1 MSSGTFPR
9 PQRPFFPPRENNSRD
24 HEEEDARGYEQPATG
39 RRSGSSGSS
48 DPLMEL
54 ARLIGQNDP
63 FAPVP
68 PRGAPREQYQ
78 PKYSSQQHEPQDRT
92 QDRAPPVR
100 PPTRDF
106 SPAQD
111 RHEPVRDEY
120 GRREQPRFP
129 FRQDYADTDHTAA
142 SEPSAYTHRDDY
154 QQGEDVHQRDATDWR
169 HDDYADQAYPDRAH
183 PDQAYSEQPYSNH
196 VYSDQPYS
204 DQAYAEQ
211 GYAEHGYAEDG
222 QVETHPHDE
231 AYATVPGHA
240 PAAYD
245 GQYAEPGA
253 YDDGYEY
260 AEHTD
265 SDDGAAV
272 VKRRNTT
279 KIAIAVLGLAVFGSA
294 AAFGY
299 RTVFKGGVSG
309 PVPLIK
315 ADTSPTRV
323 TPSGDGSGKAINE
336 RLSEGSERT
345 MQRYEEPVEVRE
357 ASRGSNAVLPG
368 ASGSIPSVGGYPA
381 SSPASASGSTEPRR
395 VRTVTIRAD
404 QGTAPAPERAAAP
417 PPPQTRAAPPPPRQA
432 AAPREAPPPRETTQ
446 TATGSAGGAPM
457 SIMPGATEEAPTRVA
472 TAAPPQTRSSEGG
485 GGGYVVQLSAQ
496 KTESEAQASFRAMQS
511 KFSALNGQQPLIR
524 RKDQGE
530 RGVFYAAQVGPFGSR
545 DEATQLCESL
555 KSAGGSCF
563 VLRN

>member
-39 RRSGSSGSS
+39 RRGGSS

-68 PRGAPREQYQ
+68 PRGAPREQHQ
-78 PKYSSQQHEPQDRT
+78 PKYPSQQYELQDRPD
-92 QDRAPPVR
+92 DRAPPVR
-100 PPTRDF
+100 PSTRDF

-111 RHEPVRDEY
+111 RYEPVRDDY
-120 GRREQPRFP
+120 GRREPPRFP
-129 FRQDYADTDHTAA
+129 LRQDYADTDHAA
-142 SEPSAYTHRDDY
+142 TNEPSAYTHRDDY
-154 QQGEDVHQRDATDWR
+154 RQGEDVHQRDANDWH
-169 HDDYADQAYPDRAH
+169 HDDYADQAN
-183 PDQAYSEQPYSNH
+183 PDQANSDQPYSNQ

-204 DQAYAEQ
+204 DQPYSDQASAEQ
-211 GYAEHGYAEDG
+211 GYAEHEYAEDG
-222 QVETHPHDE
+222 HVETHPHDE
-231 AYATVPGHA
+231 AYATVPGQA

-245 GQYAEPGA
+245 GQYGESGA
-253 YDDGYEY
+253 YEDGYEY

-265 SDDGAAV
+265 SDDGAAAA
-272 VKRRNTT
+272 KRRNTT

-309 PVPLIK
+309 PVPLIR

-323 TPSGDGSGKAINE
+323 TPSGDGSGKPINE

-357 ASRGSNAVLPG
+357 ASRGSNAVVPG
-368 ASGSIPSVGGYPA
+368 ASGSMPTVGSYPA
-381 SSPASASGSTEPRR
+381 SSPAGGASGSTEPRR

-417 PPPQTRAAPPPPRQA
+417 PPPQTRAAPPPPRQSA
-432 AAPREAPPPRETTQ
+432 ASREAPSPRDTTQ

-457 SIMPGATEEAPTRVA
+457 SIMPGGAEEAPTRVA

-496 KTESEAQASFRAMQS
+496 KTELEAQASFRAMQS
-511 KFSALNGQQPLIR
+511 KYSALNGQQALIR

>member
-24 HEEEDARGYEQPATG
+24 HEEEDARGYDQPATG
-39 RRSGSSGSS
+39 RRGGAS

-68 PRGAPREQYQ
+68 PRAAPREQHQ
-78 PKYSSQQHEPQDRT
+78 PKYPSQQYDLQDRPE
-92 QDRAPPVR
+92 DHAPLVR

-111 RHEPVRDEY
+111 RYEPVRNDL
-120 GRREQPRFP
+120 GRREPPRFP
-129 FRQDYADTDHTAA
+129 FRQDYADTDHAA
-142 SEPSAYTHRDDY
+142 TNEPPAYAHRDDY
-154 QQGEDVHQRDATDWR
+154 RQGEDPHQRDANDWHR
-169 HDDYADQAYPDRAH
+169 DEYADQTH
-183 PDQAYSEQPYSNH
+183 HDQAYSDQT
-196 VYSDQPYS
+196 YSDQTYSNRPYS
-204 DQAYAEQ
+204 DQADAEQ
-211 GYAEHGYAEDG
+211 GYAEHEYAEDG
-222 QVETHPHDE
+222 HVETHPHDE
-231 AYATVPGHA
+231 AYATVPGQA

-245 GQYAEPGA
+245 GQYGESGA

-260 AEHTD
+260 AEHAD
-265 SDDGAAV
+265 SDDGAAAA
-272 VKRRNTT
+272 KRRNTT

-309 PVPLIK
+309 PAPLIR

-323 TPSGDGSGKAINE
+323 TPSGDGSGKPINE

-357 ASRGSNAVLPG
+357 ASRGSNAVVPG
-368 ASGSIPSVGGYPA
+368 ASGSMPTVGGYPA
-381 SSPASASGSTEPRR
+381 SSPAGGASGSTEPRR

-404 QGTAPAPERAAAP
+404 QGAAPAPERAAAP
-417 PPPQTRAAPPPPRQA
+417 PPPQTRAAPPPPRQSA
-432 AAPREAPPPRETTQ
+432 ASREAPSPRDTTQ

-511 KFSALNGQQPLIR
+511 KYSALNGQQALIR

>member
-24 HEEEDARGYEQPATG
+24 YEEEDARGYEQPATG
-39 RRSGSSGSS
+39 RRGGSS

-54 ARLIGQNDP
+54 ARLIGQNGP

-68 PRGAPREQYQ
+68 PRGAPREQHQ
-78 PKYSSQQHEPQDRT
+78 PKYPSQQYEPQDRT
-92 QDRAPPVR
+92 QDRAPLVR

-111 RHEPVRDEY
+111 RYEPVRDDY

-129 FRQDYADTDHTAA
+129 FRQDHADTDHTAA
-142 SEPSAYTHRDDY
+142 NEPSAYTHDDDY
-154 QQGEDVHQRDATDWR
+154 QQGEDVHQRDATDW
-169 HDDYADQAYPDRAH
+169 HHEDYADQAYPD
-183 PDQAYSEQPYSNH
+183 QA
-196 VYSDQPYS
+196 YSDQPYS
-204 DQAYAEQ
+204 NQVYSDRPYPDQA
-211 GYAEHGYAEDG
+211 YAEHGYAEDG
-222 QVETHPHDE
+222 HVETHPHDE
-231 AYATVPGHA
+231 AYATVPGQA

-245 GQYAEPGA
+245 DQYAEPGA
-253 YDDGYEY
+253 NDDGYEY

-294 AAFGY
+294 AALGY

-309 PVPLIK
+309 PVPLIR

-323 TPSGDGSGKAINE
+323 TPSGDGSGKPINE

-345 MQRYEEPVEVRE
+345 MQRYEEPVDMRD
-357 ASRGSNAVLPG
+357 ASRGGNAVLPG
-368 ASGSIPSVGGYPA
+368 ASGSIPSVGYPA
-381 SSPASASGSTEPRR
+381 ASPTGGPSGSTEPRR

-404 QGTAPAPERAAAP
+404 QGTAPAPERTAAP

-432 AAPREAPPPRETTQ
+432 AVPREAPPPRDTTQ

-457 SIMPGATEEAPTRVA
+457 SIMPGAGAAEEAPTRVA

-511 KFSALNGQQPLIR
+511 KYSSLNGQQALIR

-545 DEATQLCESL
+545 DEANQLCESL

>member
-1 MSSGTFPR
+1 
-9 PQRPFFPPRENNSRD
+9 
-24 HEEEDARGYEQPATG
+24 
-39 RRSGSSGSS
+39 
-48 DPLMEL
+48 MEL

-78 PKYSSQQHEPQDRT
+78 PKYPSQQYESQDGT
-92 QDRAPPVR
+92 HDRAPPVR
-100 PPTRDF
+100 PPTRDY

-111 RHEPVRDEY
+111 RHQDRYEPVRDDYSRHEP
-120 GRREQPRFP
+120 PRFP
-129 FRQDYADTDHTAA
+129 FRPDYAETDSSAA
-142 SEPSAYTHRDDY
+142 NEPSPYAHHDDY
-154 QQGEDVHQRDATDWR
+154 QQGEDLHQPAATDWH
-169 HDDYADQAYPDRAH
+169 HDEYAD
-183 PDQAYSEQPYSNH
+183 QPYSNQA
-196 VYSDQPYS
+196 YSDQSYSNQAYSNQPYS
-204 DQAYAEQ
+204 DQAYAD
-211 GYAEHGYAEDG
+211 HGYAEDG
-222 QVETHPHDE
+222 HVEAHPHDE
-231 AYATVPGHA
+231 AYATVPGQA

-245 GQYAEPGA
+245 GQYGEPGA

-260 AEHTD
+260 AEHSD
-265 SDDGAAV
+265 NDDGTATA
-272 VKRRNTT
+272 KRRNTT

-309 PVPLIK
+309 PVPLIR

-323 TPSGDGSGKAINE
+323 TPTGDGSGKPINE

-345 MQRYEEPVEVRE
+345 MQRYEEPVDMRD
-357 ASRGSNAVLPG
+357 ASRGGNAVLPG
-368 ASGSIPSVGGYPA
+368 ASGSIPSVGG
-381 SSPASASGSTEPRR
+381 SPAASPTGGASGSTEPRR

-404 QGTAPAPERAAAP
+404 QGTPPAPERPAAP

-432 AAPREAPPPRETTQ
+432 AAPRETPSPRDTTQ

-457 SIMPGATEEAPTRVA
+457 SIMPGSTEEAPTRVA
-472 TAAPPQTRSSEGG
+472 TAAPPQTRSSEGA

-511 KFSALNGQQPLIR
+511 KFPALNGQQPLIR

-545 DEATQLCESL
+545 DEANQLCENL

>member
-9 PQRPFFPPRENNSRD
+9 PQRPFFPPRENNSHD

-39 RRSGSSGSS
+39 RRGGSGGSS

-63 FAPVP
+63 FAPAP
-68 PRGAPREQYQ
+68 PRSAPRERYQ
-78 PKYSSQQHEPQDRT
+78 PKHPSQQYEAEDRS

-100 PPTRDF
+100 SPNRDF

-111 RHEPVRDEY
+111 RYEPVRDDY
-120 GRREQPRFP
+120 SRREPPRFP
-129 FRQDYADTDHTAA
+129 FRPDYADTHHTAA
-142 SEPSAYTHRDDY
+142 DEPSAYAHHDDY
-154 QQGEDVHQRDATDWR
+154 QQGEDLHQPAATDW
-169 HDDYADQAYPDRAH
+169 HQDDYADPSH
-183 PDQAYSEQPYSNH
+183 HDQAYSDQTYSNQA
-196 VYSDQPYS
+196 YSDQPYS
-204 DQAYAEQ
+204 DQAHADN
-211 GYAEHGYAEDG
+211 GYAEDAH
-222 QVETHPHDE
+222 VEAHPHDE
-231 AYATVPGHA
+231 AYATVPGQA

-253 YDDGYEY
+253 YEDGYEY

-265 SDDGAAV
+265 SDDGTATA
-272 VKRRNTT
+272 KRRNTT

-309 PVPLIK
+309 PVPLIR

-323 TPSGDGSGKAINE
+323 TPSGDGSGKPINE

-345 MQRYEEPVEVRE
+345 MQRYEEPMDMRD
-357 ASRGSNAVLPG
+357 ASRGGNAVLPG

-381 SSPASASGSTEPRR
+381 ASPTGGASGATEPRR

-404 QGTAPAPERAAAP
+404 QGTAPAPERTAAP
-417 PPPQTRAAPPPPRQA
+417 PPPQTRAAPLPPRQA
-432 AAPREAPPPRETTQ
+432 AAPREAPPPRDTTQ

-457 SIMPGATEEAPTRVA
+457 SIMPGAGAAEEAPTRVA

-511 KFSALNGQQPLIR
+511 KFSALNGQQALIR

-545 DEATQLCESL
+545 DEANQLCESL